1 MSSVSSWLLSIVG
14 IIIIGSLIEIILPNS
29 NLSKYIKSIF
39 AFIVIFVIISPI
51 ISLIKDDISL
61 DANYDNYINNDFIS
75 SLNEDKINFLEK
87 NIEMLCN
94 AYGLKNVKV
103 QIMSNQV
110 ENELILDTVQ
120 VFLYD
125 LVIDE
130 NIEHIDKYQVLE
142 DIIKAN
148 LKIEKE
154 KIVFYE

>member
-94 AYGLKNVKV
+94 AYGLKNVEV
-103 QIMSNQV
+103 QIMANQV

>member
-94 AYGLKNVKV
+94 AYGLKNVEV

>member
-87 NIEMLCN
+87 NIEMQCN
-94 AYGLKNVKV
+94 AYGLKNVEV